1 MISKKLY
8 LHTIGCQMNVYD
20 SEQIAMQLA
29 TVGYEKTDTMD
40 GADLIIVNT
49 CTVRAKAE
57 QKAFS
62 LLGRLA
68 KMKRHKKRLIIGVA
82 GCVAQQE
89 GQRIVDRMPAIDLV
103 LGTQAIDR
111 LPHLIRQIEDRRCR
125 IVDVEM
131 VEQPDIPESLIA
143 SREPSSV
150 SKFVTI
156 MQGCD
161 NYCAYCVVPFVRGRE
176 TSRKP
181 GSIVHEIRALVENGV
196 K

>member
-1 MISKKLY
+1 MNPKRLY

-29 TVGYEKTDTMD
+29 AVGYEQIASMD

-68 KMKRHKKRLIIGVA
+68 KMKRHKKGLIIGVA

-89 GQRIVDRMPAIDLV
+89 GQRIMERMPAVDLV
-103 LGTQAIDR
+103 FGTQAIDR
-111 LPHLIRQIEDRRCR
+111 LPRLIQQIEGRR
-125 IVDVEM
+125 
-131 VEQPDIPESLIA
+131 
-143 SREPSSV
+143 
-150 SKFVTI
+150 
-156 MQGCD
+156 
-161 NYCAYCVVPFVRGRE
+161 
-176 TSRKP
+176 
-181 GSIVHEIRALVENGV
+181 
-196 K
+196 